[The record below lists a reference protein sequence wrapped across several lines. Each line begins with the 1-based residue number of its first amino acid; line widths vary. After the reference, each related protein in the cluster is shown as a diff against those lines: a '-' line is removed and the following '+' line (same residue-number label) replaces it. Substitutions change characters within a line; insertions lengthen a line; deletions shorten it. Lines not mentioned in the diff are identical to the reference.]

1 MADIKFRG
9 GTVGIAG
16 AAEMERLLKL
26 LPEKV
31 AERVTKNAL
40 RAGARVIR
48 NEAKARSADDPELS
62 GAVVVRSPTQRERR
76 KGAALVVVGIEQPVS
91 RRAHLREFGT
101 GPHTIRTKRKGVLAD
116 KETGAVFGTEVQHPG
131 TPAEPFL
138 RPAVDEGGKRAID
151 AIGKSMARG
160 IDREAK
166 KLAKT

>member
-1 MADIKFRG
+1 MVDFKVRG
-9 GTVGIAG
+9 GTVGISG

-48 NEAKARSADDPELS
+48 DEAKDRVPVDTGDLRDS
-62 GAVVVRSPTQRERR
+62 VVVKAPTQRQR
-76 KGAALVVVGIEQPVS
+76 KRGAALVVVGFKKPVS
-91 RRAHLREFGT
+91 RRAHLTEFGT
-101 GPHTIRTKRKGVLAD
+101 
-116 KETGAVFGTEVQHPG
+116 QHQ
-131 TPAEPFL
+131 PAQPFL
-138 RPAVDEGGKRAID
+138 RPAVDEAGNKAID

-160 IDREAK
+160 INREAK